1 MLRFAGKND
10 DDDDGFDGRIDAKD
24 DDDADEDAR
33 DDDFVGENTDPIV
46 DESFTT
52 ADFGY
57 KRHYQGT
64 TLRFYDFLIMLKLTS
79 DATTPLLLFVSLR
92 RNNSW
97 SRYTEH
103 GRTVSGFRDDHNL
116 RGHVVVRQRHISIG
130 CDDGR
135 VQRRRDVWESERDFD
150 RPRWTHVSV

>member
-10 DDDDGFDGRIDAKD
+10 DGDGIDAKD

-33 DDDFVGENTDPIV
+33 DDDFEGENTDPIV

-64 TLRFYDFLIMLKLTS
+64 TLRLYM
-79 DATTPLLLFVSLR
+79 
-92 RNNSW
+92 
-97 SRYTEH
+97 
-103 GRTVSGFRDDHNL
+103 
-116 RGHVVVRQRHISIG
+116 
-130 CDDGR
+130 
-135 VQRRRDVWESERDFD
+135 
-150 RPRWTHVSV
+150 

>member
-10 DDDDGFDGRIDAKD
+10 DDDDGFDGRIGAKD

-33 DDDFVGENTDPIV
+33 DDDFEGENTDPIV

-64 TLRFYDFLIMLKLTS
+64 T
-79 DATTPLLLFVSLR
+79 TTLHV
-92 RNNSW
+92 NDY
-97 SRYTEH
+97 YTQ
-103 GRTVSGFRDDHNL
+103 TD
-116 RGHVVVRQRHISIG
+116 II
-130 CDDGR
+130 
-135 VQRRRDVWESERDFD
+135 
-150 RPRWTHVSV
+150 